1 MALVIAVATTKGGAG
16 KTTMAILLAGE
27 FAQSGLQVKILDTDP
42 QGSAVQWAEKSKVN
56 GTELSGIVVDVP
68 GVDENAL
75 AEQLNNDA
83 GADVFIVDLQGTA
96 NQALAIA
103 VSNADLVLIPTQGSL
118 LDATQ
123 ALKVVQFLKAIA
135 GKGLQTPY
143 RIVLNR
149 VSGIETRT
157 RAFVE
162 AVQFLIERKL
172 NMTTTYIRDRPLY
185 RHMTNGHGTLYDLD
199 ETDAVMS
206 ARGNAH
212 DLVAELIDVIKQHRQ
227 EAADAGR

>member
-1 MALVIAVATTKGGAG
+1 MALVIAVATTKGGSG

-27 FAQSGLQVKILDTDP
+27 FAQAGLRVKILDTDP
-42 QGSAVQWAEKSKVN
+42 QASAIQWAEKSRVN
-56 GTELSGIVVDVP
+56 GVDLSGIVVDVP
-68 GVDENAL
+68 GADENAIADKL
-75 AEQLNNDA
+75 SDDD
-83 GADVFIVDLQGTA
+83 ADVFIVDLQGSA

-123 ALKVVQFLKAIA
+123 ALKVVQFLKALA
-135 GKGLQTPY
+135 GKGPQTPY

-162 AVQFLIERKL
+162 AVQFLIERDL
-172 NMTTTYIRDRPLY
+172 NMTSVYVRDRPLY
-185 RHMTNGHGTLYDLD
+185 RHMTNGHGTLYDLTESD
-199 ETDAVMS
+199 SVMS

-212 DLVAELIDVIKQHRQ
+212 DLVAELIDAIKQHRQ
-227 EAADAGR
+227 EAAHV

>member
-1 MALVIAVATTKGGAG
+1 MTLVIAVATTKGGAG

-27 FAQSGLQVKILDTDP
+27 FAQSGLRVKILDTDP
-42 QGSAVQWAEKSKVN
+42 QASAIQWAEKSKNN
-56 GTELSGIVVDVP
+56 GTNLTGISVDIP
-68 GVDENAL
+68 EGDDNAL
-75 AEQLNNDA
+75 AEILQNDDN
-83 GADVFIVDLQGTA
+83 ADVYIVDLQGTA

-123 ALKVVQFLKAIA
+123 SLKVVHFLKAIA
-135 GKGLQTPY
+135 GRGVHTPY

-157 RAFVE
+157 KAFVE
-162 AVQFLIERKL
+162 AVQFLIEHKL
-172 NMTTTYIRDRPLY
+172 DLTSTYIRDRPLY
-185 RHMTNGHGTLYDLD
+185 RHMTNGHGTLYDLT
-199 ETDAVMS
+199 ETDAVMA

-212 DLVAELIDVIKQHRQ
+212 DLVAELIEVIKLYRQ
-227 EAADAGR
+227 EAAHA